1 MRPSV
6 GERPRT
12 TTSSPAPFDKSP
24 VAIAGGLRVGSSAVT
39 TRGFTEVEMRQ
50 TGRLLLRALAAHGQ
64 PVVLEEIR
72 HEVVDLLDHYPPY
85 EFL

>member
-1 MRPSV
+1 MCGRLWASARERRPAV
-6 GERPRT
+6 RAAGH
-12 TTSSPAPFDKSP
+12 P

-64 PVVLEEIR
+64 PAVPEEIR
-72 HEVVDLLDHYPPY
+72 REVLDLLDHYPLY